1 MPSTVNLLDEDNALT
16 RASSSQVQAASID
29 WIFSGGTLT
38 TISTELFNQ
47 NRYVLRMAPSVSSSI
62 VLSLSDIPLPI
73 DINGKTLSFNAQVK
87 SGSGVT
93 VTTVLSVVGQASPS
107 GYSKSIP
114 GNIYGAIQSNTV
126 TIPSGDE
133 AQEVS
138 ISITI
143 TGHAATNTYLTMPHL
158 IDDKAF
164 YNNEF
169 VYKSRNFMPDFFWEL
184 DSAESFP
191 TAPFHRLIDI
201 LTTTANDVKKEYD
214 AMFAFDESE
223 ISNPE
228 NLATDFSRSVLT
240 DPLFVRDRYIPWLS
254 QFNGTTIRRNI
265 VNSNNSNYLTN
276 PTIQRNFIEWQLS
289 NGYYGRAAG
298 TRRAI
303 IESVRQVLVKTKNN
317 QDSTYAVGLTPFYLN
332 NQFFLRVQTLLN
344 ETHDVTNAG
353 ESSTLVL
360 NAVEPARPLGYKI
373 FHITVTSFAFTFND
387 IELGVLGEVALG

>member
-1 MPSTVNLLDEDNALT
+1 MPSTINLLNDDDALA
-16 RASSSQVQAASID
+16 RASSSQVEAASIG

-38 TISTELFNQ
+38 TVSTEFFNQ

-62 VLSLSDIPLPI
+62 VLSLSNIPLPI
-73 DINGKTLSFNAQVK
+73 DMNGKTLSFNAQVK
-87 SGSGVT
+87 SGNGVT
-93 VTTVLSVVGQASPS
+93 VTTLLSVVGQSTPS
-107 GYSKSIP
+107 GHSKSIP
-114 GNIYGAIQSNTV
+114 GDVYGAIQSNKV
-126 TIPSGDE
+126 TIPSGDQ
-133 AQEVS
+133 AQQVS

-158 IDDKAF
+158 IDDRAF
-164 YNNEF
+164 YNSEF

-223 ISNPE
+223 VSNPE
-228 NLATDFSRSVLT
+228 NLATDFSRSVLV

-254 QFNGTTIRRNI
+254 QFNGTAIRRNI
-265 VNSNNSNYLTN
+265 VDSNNNSYFTN
-276 PTIQRNFIEWQLS
+276 PTIQRNFVEWQLF

-303 IESVRQVLVKTKNN
+303 VESVRQVLVKTKNDAN
-317 QDSTYAVGLTPFYLN
+317 STFYLN

-344 ETHDVTNAG
+344 ETHDVTNPG

-360 NAVEPARPLGYKI
+360 NAIEPARPLGYKI
-373 FHITVTSFAFTFND
+373 FHTTVTSFAFTLND
-387 IELGVLGEVALG
+387 IELGVLGQVALG

>member
-1 MPSTVNLLDEDNALT
+1 MPSTINLLNDDDALA
-16 RASSSQVQAASID
+16 RASSSQVESASIG

-38 TISTELFNQ
+38 TVSTEFFNQ

-73 DINGKTLSFNAQVK
+73 DMNGKTLSFNAQVK

-114 GNIYGAIQSNTV
+114 GNIYGAIQSNAV

-158 IDDKAF
+158 IDDRAF

-223 ISNPE
+223 VSDPE
-228 NLATDFSRSVLT
+228 NLATDFSRSVLV

-265 VNSNNSNYLTN
+265 VDGSNNNYFTN
-276 PTIQRNFIEWQLS
+276 PTIQRNFVEWQLF

-303 IESVRQVLVKTKNN
+303 VESVRQVLVKTKNGAN
-317 QDSTYAVGLTPFYLN
+317 STYAVGLTPFYLN

-344 ETHDVTNAG
+344 ETHDVTNPG

-360 NAVEPARPLGYKI
+360 NAIEPARPLGYKI
-373 FHITVTSFAFTFND
+373 FHTTVTSFAFTLSD
-387 IELGVLGEVALG
+387 IELGVLGQVALG

>member
-303 IESVRQVLVKTKNN
+303 IESVRQVLIKTKNN
-317 QDSTYAVGLTPFYLN
+317 QDSTYAVGLTPFYSN

-387 IELGVLGEVALG
+387 IELGILGQVALG

>member
-1 MPSTVNLLDEDNALT
+1 MPSTINLLDDNNALK
-16 RASSSQVQAASID
+16 RESSSQVTAASIN
-29 WIFSGGTLT
+29 WVFSGGTLT
-38 TISTELFNQ
+38 TVSTEFFNQ
-47 NRYVLRMAPSVSSSI
+47 NRYVLRMAPNTSSNI
-62 VLSLSDIPLPI
+62 VLSLSNINLPI

-87 SGSGVT
+87 SGSGII
-93 VTTVLSVVGQASPS
+93 VTTVLSVVGQTSPS

-114 GNIYGAIQSNTV
+114 GEKYGSIQSNTV
-126 TIPSGDE
+126 TIPSGNQ
-133 AQEVS
+133 AQQVS
-138 ISITI
+138 VSITI
-143 TGHAATNTYLTMPHL
+143 SGHAATNTYLTMPHL

-169 VYKSRNFMPDFFWEL
+169 VYESRNFMPDFFWEI

-201 LTTTANDVKKEYD
+201 LTTTSNDVKKEYD

-228 NLATDFSRSVLT
+228 NIATDFSRSVLV

-254 QFNGTTIRRNI
+254 QFNGAAIRRN
-265 VNSNNSNYLTN
+265 VVDESNNNYFTN
-276 PTIQRNFIEWQLS
+276 PTIQKNFIEWQLS

-298 TRRAI
+298 TRKAI
-303 IESVRQVLVKTKNN
+303 VGSVRQVLFKTKNGA
-317 QDSTYAVGLTPFYLN
+317 DSTYSVGLTPFYLN

-353 ESSTLVL
+353 ESSALVL
-360 NAVEPARPLGYKI
+360 NAIEPARPLGYQV
-373 FHITVTSFAFTFND
+373 FHTTVTSFAFTLND
-387 IELGVLGEVALG
+387 IELGVLGQVALG

>member
-1 MPSTVNLLDEDNALT
+1 MPSTINLLNDNNALT
-16 RASSSQVQAASID
+16 RTSSSQVESASVD

-38 TISTELFNQ
+38 TVSTEFFNQ
-47 NRYVLRMAPSVSSSI
+47 NRYVLRMAPNTSSGI
-62 VLSLSDIPLPI
+62 VLSLSNIPLPI

-87 SGSGVT
+87 SGSGIT
-93 VTTVLSVVGQASPS
+93 VTTVLSVVGQTPPS

-114 GNIYGAIQSNTV
+114 GDIYGAIQSNV
-126 TIPSGDE
+126 ITIPSGDQ

-138 ISITI
+138 VSITI
-143 TGHAATNTYLTMPHL
+143 TGHGATNTYLTMPHL
-158 IDDKAF
+158 IDNRAF

-184 DSAESFP
+184 DSAQSFP

-223 ISNPE
+223 VSDPE
-228 NLATDFSRSVLT
+228 NLATDFSRSVLV

-265 VNSNNSNYLTN
+265 VDGNNNNYFTN
-276 PTIQRNFIEWQLS
+276 PTIQRNFVEWQLFS
-289 NGYYGRAAG
+289 GYYGRAAG

-303 IESVRQVLVKTKNN
+303 VESVRQVLIKTKNGA
-317 QDSTYAVGLTPFYLN
+317 DSTYAVGLTPFYLN

-344 ETHDVTNAG
+344 ETYDVTSAG

-360 NAVEPARPLGYKI
+360 NAIEPARPLGYKV
-373 FHITVTSFAFTFND
+373 FHTTVTSFAFTLND
-387 IELGVLGEVALG
+387 IELGVLDQVALG